1 MRKILYYLFYLILI
15 MAFLFVA
22 YRLGAFIQLEA
33 KSSFNPRPLAIA
45 KILISVLF
53 GALLGLEFLLIQIKT
68 PGKWKLNAAKFILIG
83 IPSTLYVVLI
93 LIQMYIPIN
102 IYSAIYRGI
111 FIELIPIV
119 TGYILITSFIKNNG
133 PKTI

>member
-1 MRKILYYLFYLILI
+1 MKKNLYYLYYLILLLG
-15 MAFLFVA
+15 FLFVA

-68 PGKWKLNAAKFILIG
+68 PGKWRLNLAKFILIG
-83 IPSTLYVVLI
+83 IPSTLYVVSI
-93 LIQMYIPIN
+93 IIQFYIPLG
-102 IYSAIYRGI
+102 IYSAFHIGI
-111 FIELIPIV
+111 FVELVPIV

>member
-1 MRKILYYLFYLILI
+1 M
-15 MAFLFVA
+15 
-22 YRLGAFIQLEA
+22 
-33 KSSFNPRPLAIA
+33 AIA
-45 KILISVLF
+45 KILIKVLF
-53 GALLGLEFLLIQIKT
+53 GALLGLEFLIIQIKT
-68 PGKWKLNAAKFILIG
+68 PGKWRLNLAKFILIG

-93 LIQMYIPIN
+93 LILMYIPIN